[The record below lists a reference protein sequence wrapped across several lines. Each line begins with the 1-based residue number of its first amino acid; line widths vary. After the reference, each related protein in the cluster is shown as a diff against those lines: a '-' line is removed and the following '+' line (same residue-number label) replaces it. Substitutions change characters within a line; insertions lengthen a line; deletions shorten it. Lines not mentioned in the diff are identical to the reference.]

1 MKVKRYLAPDMRRAI
16 AQIREEM
23 GVDAVILSNRSV
35 DGGVEVVAA
44 AMPGDISFSSS
55 GSLSPKAAN
64 PANNVASQD
73 RKSPSSPVQAPK
85 AGAEPVTAKKDA
97 KSDLDLERKQRTAEH
112 DAKTPYLKAIKDQ
125 QMQLDAAV
133 TAERQA
139 NAQRQALETAQK
151 AAQQALDDQERH
163 KAESREMNRMRS
175 ELNGIRR
182 LLEQRLSGMAWEQF
196 ARRTP
201 VQASI
206 WERLN
211 AMGVPAPLSKSLLDN
226 LREDMN
232 AAEAWRFAIAS
243 LARQVPVAGTD
254 IAAKGGIFALLGPT
268 GAGKTTTIGKLATR
282 YVLEHGADSVA
293 LVTTDSY
300 RVAAHEQ
307 LRTFGRILGV
317 SVRVVDETHS
327 LPQILASLRHKSLV
341 LVDTAGLNANDP
353 SLQFQLQT
361 LRNCPE
367 IQNLLVMA
375 CTSQASVLANACKTY
390 APAGLQGCILSKLD
404 EAGVMGEA
412 LSLVIERAL
421 PVAYETHGQNI
432 PDDIKVAQAHNLV
445 SKAVALSVHSEEE
458 SERLMYEFGSVY
470 SDELSPFNQDG
481 PLQGVAQGV
490 AR

>member
-23 GVDAVILSNRSV
+23 GADAVILSNRSL

-44 AMPGDISFSSS
+44 AMPGDISFSST
-55 GSLSPKAAN
+55 GSLRDKAAAPARDTAVASPKRPEVKAQAKTTSKNSKPAA
-64 PANNVASQD
+64 PVKAS
-73 RKSPSSPVQAPK
+73 V
-85 AGAEPVTAKKDA
+85 
-97 KSDLDLERKQRTAEH
+97 DLERMQREADHQASTPNL
-112 DAKTPYLKAIKDQ
+112 KTVKDQ
-125 QMQLDAAV
+125 QLQIDAALN
-133 TAERQA
+133 AERAA
-139 NAQRQALETAQK
+139 NAQRQALEAAQR
-151 AAQQALDDQERH
+151 AAQQARAEEERS

-211 AMGVPAPLSKSLLDN
+211 AMGVPAALSKSLLGN
-226 LREDMN
+226 LKQDMTS
-232 AAEAWRFAIAS
+232 AEAWRFAIAS

-268 GAGKTTTIGKLATR
+268 GVGKTTTIGKLATR

-327 LPQILASLRHKSLV
+327 LPQILASLKHKSLV
-341 LVDTAGLNANDP
+341 LIDTAGLHANDP

-367 IQNLLVMA
+367 VQNLLVMA
-375 CTSQASVLANACKTY
+375 CTSQASVLANACRTY
-390 APAGLQGCILSKLD
+390 AAAGLQACILSKLD
-404 EAGVMGEA
+404 EAGTMGDA
-412 LSLVIERAL
+412 LSLVIERSL

-470 SDELSPFNQDG
+470 SDELSPLNQEG
-481 PLQGVAQGV
+481 PLQGAAQGV

>member
-23 GVDAVILSNRSV
+23 GVEAVILSNRTV
-35 DGGVEVVAA
+35 EGGVEVVAA

-55 GSLSPKAAN
+55 GSLRPSAAKANETATKQQPSAAQPESAKPKDAPRVAAKAA
-64 PANNVASQD
+64 D
-73 RKSPSSPVQAPK
+73 
-85 AGAEPVTAKKDA
+85 
-97 KSDLDLERKQRTAEH
+97 TAEQTPDFERLQREADH
-112 DAKTPYLKAIKDQ
+112 NARTPFLKTQKDQ
-125 QMQLDAAV
+125 QMQVNKSAAEQEV
-133 TAERQA
+133 
-139 NAQRQALETAQK
+139 
-151 AAQQALDDQERH
+151 AAQLRAQEAVLRAELEQREQRERSI
-163 KAESREMNRMRS
+163 AESREMNRMRS

-196 ARRTP
+196 SRRTP
-201 VQASI
+201 IQASI

-211 AMGVPAPLSKSLLDN
+211 AMGVPAALSKTLLDK
-226 LREDMN
+226 LKPQMTT
-232 AAEAWRFAIAS
+232 AEAWRFAIAS

-254 IAAKGGIFALLGPT
+254 VAAKGGIFALLGPT
-268 GAGKTTTIGKLATR
+268 GVGKTTTIGKLATR
-282 YVLEHGADSVA
+282 YVLEHGPESVA
-293 LVTTDSY
+293 LVTTDSF

-317 SVRVVDETHS
+317 SVRVVDEGHS
-327 LPQILASLRHKSLV
+327 LRQILESLRHKSLV
-341 LVDTAGLNANDP
+341 LIDTAGLHATDP

-367 IQNLLVMA
+367 VQNLLVMA
-375 CTSQASVLANACKTY
+375 CTSQASVLANACRTY
-390 APAGLQGCILSKLD
+390 SQAGLTGCILSKLD

-412 LSLVIERAL
+412 LALVIENSL
-421 PVAYETHGQNI
+421 PVVYETHGQNI

-470 SDELSPFNQDG
+470 GDEMSAFDQEVPF
-481 PLQGVAQGV
+481 QGVAQGV

>member
-23 GVDAVILSNRSV
+23 GVDAVILSNRSL

-44 AMPGDISFSSS
+44 SMPGDISFSST
-55 GSLSPKAAN
+55 GSLGSKTATPARNTAPAGSERPAAQPPRKASDRT
-64 PANNVASQD
+64 PAQPAAARTTV
-73 RKSPSSPVQAPK
+73 
-85 AGAEPVTAKKDA
+85 
-97 KSDLDLERKQRTAEH
+97 DLERMQRESDHQAS
-112 DAKTPYLKAIKDQ
+112 TPHLSAVKDQ
-125 QMQLDAAV
+125 QIKIEAALAV
-133 TAERQA
+133 EREA
-139 NAQRQALETAQK
+139 NAQRQAIEAAQR
-151 AAQQALDDQERH
+151 AAQQAQAEQERN

-226 LREDMN
+226 LKQDMTSS
-232 AAEAWRFAIAS
+232 EAWRFAIAS

-268 GAGKTTTIGKLATR
+268 GVGKTTTIGKLATR

-327 LPQILASLRHKSLV
+327 LPQILASLKHKSLV
-341 LVDTAGLNANDP
+341 LIDTAGLHAKDP

-367 IQNLLVMA
+367 VQNLLVMA
-375 CTSQASVLANACKTY
+375 CTSQASVLSNACRTY
-390 APAGLQGCILSKLD
+390 APAGLHGCILSKLD
-404 EAGVMGEA
+404 EAGTMGDA

-470 SDELSPFNQDG
+470 SDELSPLNQEG
-481 PLQGVAQGV
+481 PLLGTAQGA

>member
-23 GVDAVILSNRSV
+23 GVEAVILSNRTV
-35 DGGVEVVAA
+35 EGGVEVVAA
-44 AMPGDISFSSS
+44 AMPEDISFSST
-55 GSLSPKAAN
+55 GSLRPTAAK
-64 PANNVASQD
+64 PSE
-73 RKSPSSPVQAPK
+73 SPSKSAASVAKPAPAK
-85 AGAEPVTAKKDA
+85 PSAGPRAEPKGARAAQQLQDF
-97 KSDLDLERKQRTAEH
+97 ERLQREAEH
-112 DAKTPYLKAIKDQ
+112 NASTPFLNTQKDQ
-125 QMQLDAAV
+125 QMQTNKPAAEQEV
-133 TAERQA
+133 AALLRAEQA
-139 NAQRQALETAQK
+139 VLRAEQEQRAQRE
-151 AAQQALDDQERH
+151 H
-163 KAESREMNRMRS
+163 SIAESREMNRMRS

-201 VQASI
+201 IQASV

-211 AMGVPAPLSKSLLDN
+211 AMGVPASLSKSLLDK
-226 LREDMN
+226 LKPSMTT
-232 AAEAWRFAIAS
+232 AEAWRFAIAS

-254 IAAKGGIFALLGPT
+254 VAAKGGVFALLGPT
-268 GAGKTTTIGKLATR
+268 GVGKTTTIGKLATR
-282 YVLEHGADSVA
+282 YVLEHGPEAVA
-293 LVTTDSY
+293 LVTTDSF

-317 SVRVVDETHS
+317 TVRVVDEGHS
-327 LPQILASLRHKSLV
+327 LRQILESLRHKSLV
-341 LVDTAGLNANDP
+341 LIDTAGLHAKDP

-361 LRNCPE
+361 LRNSPE
-367 IQNLLVMA
+367 VQNLLVMS
-375 CTSQASVLANACKTY
+375 CTNQASVLANALRTY
-390 APAGLQGCILSKLD
+390 APAGLSGCILSKLD

-412 LSLVIERAL
+412 LALAIESAL
-421 PVAYETHGQNI
+421 PVVYETHGQNI

-470 SDELSPFNQDG
+470 GDEMSAFDQEAPY
-481 PLQGVAQGV
+481 QGVAQGV

>member
-23 GVDAVILSNRSV
+23 GVEAVILSNRTV
-35 DGGVEVVAA
+35 EGGVEVVAA
-44 AMPGDISFSSS
+44 SMPGDISFSSS
-55 GSLSPKAAN
+55 GSLRPNAAKPN
-64 PANNVASQD
+64 ESATKQASSSAQPDSVKLGEQVRAN
-73 RKSPSSPVQAPK
+73 
-85 AGAEPVTAKKDA
+85 AKGTSAAQQTRDF
-97 KSDLDLERKQRTAEH
+97 ERLQREAEH
-112 DAKTPYLKAIKDQ
+112 NASTPFLKTQKDQ
-125 QMQLDAAV
+125 QMQVNKPAAEQEAAALLRAQEAALRV
-133 TAERQA
+133 ELEQREQRERSI
-139 NAQRQALETAQK
+139 
-151 AAQQALDDQERH
+151 
-163 KAESREMNRMRS
+163 AESREMNRMRS

-201 VQASI
+201 IQASI

-211 AMGVPAPLSKSLLDN
+211 AMGVPASLCKTLLDK
-226 LREDMN
+226 LKPEMTT
-232 AAEAWRFAIAS
+232 AEAWRFAIAS

-254 IAAKGGIFALLGPT
+254 VAAKGGIFALLGPT
-268 GAGKTTTIGKLATR
+268 GVGKTTTIGKLATR
-282 YVLEHGADSVA
+282 YVLEHGPESVA
-293 LVTTDSY
+293 LVTTDSF

-317 SVRVVDETHS
+317 TVRVVDEGHS

-341 LVDTAGLNANDP
+341 LIDTAGLHAKDP

-367 IQNLLVMA
+367 VQNLLVMA
-375 CTSQASVLANACKTY
+375 CTSQSSVLANACRTY
-390 APAGLQGCILSKLD
+390 APAGLSGCILSKLD

-412 LSLVIERAL
+412 LALVIDNAL
-421 PVAYETHGQNI
+421 PVVYETHGQNI

-470 SDELSPFNQDG
+470 GDDMSAFDQETPY
-481 PLQGVAQGV
+481 QGVAQGV

>member
-16 AQIREEM
+16 ALIREEM
-23 GVDAVILSNRSV
+23 GSDAVILSNRSL

-44 AMPGDISFSSS
+44 AMPGDISFSST
-55 GSLSPKAAN
+55 GTLGAKASTSAKA
-64 PANNVASQD
+64 PVL
-73 RKSPSSPVQAPK
+73 PSKTA
-85 AGAEPVTAKKDA
+85 AEPVAKAAERNA
-97 KSDLDLERKQRTAEH
+97 KISTPVSAKTSVDIERMQREADH
-112 DAKTPYLKAIKDQ
+112 DASTPYLKAVKDQ
-125 QMQLDAAV
+125 QIQVDAAHN
-133 TAERQA
+133 AEREA
-139 NAQRQALETAQK
+139 NAQRQALEAAHK
-151 AAQQALDDQERH
+151 AAEQARFEQERS

-211 AMGVPAPLSKSLLDN
+211 AMGVPAPLCKSLLEK
-226 LREDMN
+226 LKQDMTS
-232 AAEAWRFAIAS
+232 AEAWRFAIAS

-268 GAGKTTTIGKLATR
+268 GVGKTTTIGKLATR

-293 LVTTDSY
+293 LVTTDSF

-317 SVRVVDETHS
+317 SVRVVDESHS

-341 LVDTAGLNANDP
+341 LIDTAGLHATDP

-367 IQNLLVMA
+367 VQNLLVMS
-375 CTSQASVLANACKTY
+375 CTSQATVLANAFRTY
-390 APAGLQGCILSKLD
+390 APAGLRGCILSKLD
-404 EAGVMGEA
+404 EAGTMGDA

-421 PVAYETHGQNI
+421 PVVYETHGQNI

-458 SERLMYEFGSVY
+458 SERLMYEFGNVY
-470 SDELSPFNQDG
+470 SDELNPLNHDSPSS
-481 PLQGVAQGV
+481 GVAQGV

>member
-23 GVDAVILSNRSV
+23 GAEAVILSNRSV

-44 AMPGDISFSSS
+44 AMPEDISFSSTS
-55 GSLSPKAAN
+55 SLRPSATKTTESAHKQASRPTQSASTQSSARPRAEGNKASA
-64 PANNVASQD
+64 ATQAQD
-73 RKSPSSPVQAPK
+73 F
-85 AGAEPVTAKKDA
+85 
-97 KSDLDLERKQRTAEH
+97 ERLQREAEH
-112 DAKTPYLKAIKDQ
+112 NASMPFLKTQKDQ
-125 QMQLDAAV
+125 QMQMNKPAAEQDEAALLRAQEAV
-133 TAERQA
+133 LSAEKE
-139 NAQRQALETAQK
+139 QRMQREQSI
-151 AAQQALDDQERH
+151 
-163 KAESREMNRMRS
+163 AESREMNRMRS

-196 ARRTP
+196 SRRTP
-201 VQASI
+201 IQASI

-211 AMGVPAPLSKSLLDN
+211 AMGVPASLSKSLLDK
-226 LREDMN
+226 LKPEMTT
-232 AAEAWRFAIAS
+232 AEAWRFAIAC

-254 IAAKGGIFALLGPT
+254 LAAAGGVFALLGPT
-268 GAGKTTTIGKLATR
+268 GVGKTTTIGKLATR
-282 YVLEHGADSVA
+282 YVLEHGPESVA
-293 LVTTDSY
+293 LVTTDSF

-317 SVRVVDETHS
+317 TVRVVDEGHS
-327 LPQILASLRHKSLV
+327 LRQILESLRHKSLV
-341 LVDTAGLNANDP
+341 LIDTAGLHAKDP

-367 IQNLLVMA
+367 VQNLLVMA
-375 CTSQASVLANACKTY
+375 CTSQAAVLANACRTY
-390 APAGLQGCILSKLD
+390 SQAGLSGCILSKLD
-404 EAGVMGEA
+404 EAGMMGEA
-412 LSLVIERAL
+412 LALVIDHAL
-421 PVAYETHGQNI
+421 PVVYETHGQNI

-470 SDELSPFNQDG
+470 GDEMSVFDQEALY
-481 PLQGVAQGV
+481 QGAAQGV

>member
-23 GVDAVILSNRSV
+23 GVDAVILSNRSL

-44 AMPGDISFSSS
+44 AMPGDISFSST
-55 GSLSPKAAN
+55 GSLGTKTAPSAPSAPAARKATSSAPTPKSA
-64 PANNVASQD
+64 
-73 RKSPSSPVQAPK
+73 R
-85 AGAEPVTAKKDA
+85 AEPKTKA
-97 KSDLDLERKQRTAEH
+97 SSSNGIDLARLQRTADH
-112 DAKTPYLKAIKDQ
+112 DASTPFLKTLKDQ
-125 QMQLDAAV
+125 QIQLDAAV
-133 TAERQA
+133 REERQA
-139 NAQRQALETAQK
+139 NAQRQALE
-151 AAQQALDDQERH
+151 AAHHAAERARTEQERS
-163 KAESREMNRMRS
+163 KVESREMNRMRS

-211 AMGVPAPLSKSLLDN
+211 AMGVPASLSKSLLDN
-226 LREDMN
+226 LKQNMTS
-232 AAEAWRFAIAS
+232 AEAWRFAIAS

-254 IAAKGGIFALLGPT
+254 IAAKGGVFALLGPT
-268 GAGKTTTIGKLATR
+268 GVGKTTTIGKLATR
-282 YVLEHGADSVA
+282 YVLEHGAESVA
-293 LVTTDSY
+293 LVTTDSF

-307 LRTFGRILGV
+307 LRTFGRILGI

-341 LVDTAGLNANDP
+341 LIDTAGLHVKDP

-367 IQNLLVMA
+367 VQNLLVMA
-375 CTSQASVLANACKTY
+375 CTSQASVLANAYRTY
-390 APAGLQGCILSKLD
+390 APAGLYGCILSKLD
-404 EAGVMGEA
+404 EAGMIGEA
-412 LSLVIERAL
+412 LSLIIERAL

-470 SDELSPFNQDG
+470 SDELTPLNQGG
-481 PLQGVAQGV
+481 PVRSVAQGA